1 MRRRPSSDPTQEVRT
16 AFCARATCAGP
27 ECCLRVPSPFPR
39 SRSGVDELTT
49 GKVIDQN
56 GAPVR
61 ELRVSGSRKSVDF
74 AITLIRKCWTESSA
88 TDMEAGECNEGE

>member
-1 MRRRPSSDPTQEVRT
+1 M
-16 AFCARATCAGP
+16 FCARATCAGP
-27 ECCLRVPSPFPR
+27 EFCLRAPFPFPR

-61 ELRVSGSRKSVDF
+61 ELRISGSRKSVDF
-74 AITLIRKCWTESSA
+74 AITLIRKCWTVPKESSA
-88 TDMEAGECNEGE
+88 ADIEDGECSEDE